1 VAPDASVDEAHRRA
15 EHQAQL
21 GVLSTVMPVAAWVP
35 VLPARMPVSPVV
47 RLQVVAQGQ
56 RELYSEPK
64 VLQQAER
71 AQACPAQRVLEHWEL
86 QAPLVLKRPAL
97 QQPEREP
104 ELLAEQRR
112 PRAPKLPVPERPA

>member
-1 VAPDASVDEAHRRA
+1 RRA

-21 GVLSTVMPVAAWVP
+21 GVLSTVIPVAAWVP
-35 VLPARMPVSPVV
+35 VLPARMPVSPVG

-97 QQPEREP
+97 LQPRLLLRQACGNEP
-104 ELLAEQRR
+104 VLFRQRR
-112 PRAPKLPVPERPA
+112 RRWNLSASSFQ

>member
-1 VAPDASVDEAHRRA
+1 
-15 EHQAQL
+15 
-21 GVLSTVMPVAAWVP
+21 MPVAAWVP
-35 VLPARMPVSPVV
+35 VLPARMPVSPVG

-71 AQACPAQRVLEHWEL
+71 AQECTAQRVLEHWEL